1 MKILSIETSCDET
14 AISIIDAR
22 GTTKKPSFAILA
34 DQVASQIE
42 LHKQYGG
49 VFPMMAKREHS
60 RNIVPLLAKA
70 LAGAK
75 MEKKAKHLS
84 LDAKKISKIT
94 ALLEREP
101 EMLPLFLAYIPTI
114 KKPAIDLIAV
124 TSGPGLEPA
133 LWVGINFAKALALA
147 WGIPVIPVNHMEGHI
162 VSSIIAAQAKTSD
175 KALPTPRR
183 EKIQTIAFPAISLL
197 VSGGHTEIIL
207 AKDWMVYKIIGETV
221 DDAAGEAF
229 DKVARMM
236 ELPYPGGPEI
246 SRLAEKGKENPTIKL
261 PRPMLH
267 SPNFDF
273 SFSGLKTAVLYLIR
287 DIGTLAPQVKNDIA
301 REFQNAVVDVLVKKT
316 MRAVEKYKAKTLLL
330 GGGVAGNRALRAAF
344 EGEQKKQPK
353 LALYF
358 PRKDLATDNALM
370 IGIAGYFRFLKAKRG
385 KSLASIKADG
395 GMRIG

>member
-1 MKILSIETSCDET
+1 
-14 AISIIDAR
+14 
-22 GTTKKPSFAILA
+22 
-34 DQVASQIE
+34 
-42 LHKQYGG
+42 
-49 VFPMMAKREHS
+49 
-60 RNIVPLLAKA
+60 
-70 LAGAK
+70 
-75 MEKKAKHLS
+75 MEKKLKQSS
-84 LDAKKISKIT
+84 LDAKKIKKIT
-94 ALLEREP
+94 VLLEREP
-101 EMLPLFLAYIPTI
+101 EMLPLFLTYIPTI

-147 WGIPVIPVNHMEGHI
+147 WDIPVIPVNHMEGHI
-162 VSSIIAAQAKTSD
+162 VSSILAAQTKTSG
-175 KALPTPRR
+175 KQ
-183 EKIQTIAFPAISLL
+183 KIQAIDFPAISLL
-197 VSGGHTEIIL
+197 VSGGHTEIVL
-207 AKDWMVYKIIGETV
+207 AKDWMSYKIIGETV

-246 SRLAEKGKENPTIKL
+246 SRLAEKGKQNPSIVL

-267 SPNFDF
+267 SPNSDF

-301 REFQNAVVDVLVKKT
+301 REFQNAVVEVLIKKT
-316 MRAVEKYKAKTLLL
+316 MRAVEKYEAKTLLL
-330 GGGVAGNRALRAAF
+330 GGGVASNKALRVAF
-344 EGEQKKQPK
+344 EAEQKKQPK

-385 KSLASIKADG
+385 KPITTIKADG